1 MRPVTMRVRLS
12 GMTRTDT
19 PEVWDERS
27 TLLTMLQYTR
37 DTAANKCRGLSDLLA
52 GSAPLASSPLMTI
65 GGVVNHM
72 RWVEHSWVENRFI
85 DGPDLGP
92 WTDAS
97 PDQEFIDGAS
107 ASLTVVLRDYAS
119 QARRTDTIV
128 SQHDLD
134 DRAALPLSSG
144 VHPTLRWVLL
154 HLIEENARHNGH
166 LDILREIADGTTGD

>member
-1 MRPVTMRVRLS
+1 
-12 GMTRTDT
+12 
-19 PEVWDERS
+19 
-27 TLLTMLQYTR
+27 MLQYTR
-37 DTAANKCRGLSDLLA
+37 DTAAEKCLGLSDTLA
-52 GSAPLASSPLMTI
+52 RSAPLPSSPLMTI

-92 WTDAS
+92 WTEAS

-107 ASLTVVLRDYAS
+107 TSLDEVLQDYVA

-128 SQHDLD
+128 NRHGLD
-134 DRAALPLSSG
+134 DRSALPLSNG
-144 VHPTLRWVLL
+144 VRPTLRWVLL

-166 LDILREIADGTTGD
+166 LDILRELLDGTTGD